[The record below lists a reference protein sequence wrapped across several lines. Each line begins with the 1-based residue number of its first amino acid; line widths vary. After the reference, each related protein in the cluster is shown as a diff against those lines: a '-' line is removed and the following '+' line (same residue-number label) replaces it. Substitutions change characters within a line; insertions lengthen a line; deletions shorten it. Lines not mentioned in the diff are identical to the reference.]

1 MRLDGRRVLITGT
14 GGGQGEGA
22 QALFAREGARI
33 RGCDLTEGSAATTA
47 RALAADGH
55 DVEGATVDLA
65 DPEAAARWV
74 EESAEALGGI
84 DVLYNNAAGYG
95 FAPFAEMSLELW
107 RHVMRVELDI
117 VFHTTQPA
125 WRHLRAS
132 GRASI
137 ISTASMSGVR
147 GIAPLGQAAHAAAKG
162 GVIALMKTLA
172 AEGAPDGIRANAI
185 SPGFVKTPATDAAV
199 GPDLLAFQMSMHLIR
214 RPGLPEDIAHLALYL
229 ASDESSWVTGQNY
242 SIDGGRHRRVPL
254 DGPAGWRRAVA
265 AVDHRRR
272 RDGHDRAVVAGG
284 VVCTRSVV
292 SGAQRRSTT
301 LA

>member
-1 MRLDGRRVLITGT
+1 MRLEGKRVLITGT

-22 QALFAREGARI
+22 QALFAREGARV
-33 RGCDLTEGSAATTA
+33 RGCDLSDGAAERTA
-47 RALAADGH
+47 EALREDGL
-55 DVEGATVDLA
+55 DATGATVDLA
-65 DPEAAARWV
+65 DPDAAARWV

-95 FAPFAEMSLELW
+95 FSPFAEMSLDLW

-117 VFHTTQPA
+117 IFHTTQPA
-125 WRHLRAS
+125 WKHLQAS

-137 ISTASMSGVR
+137 ISTGSMSGVR

-199 GPDLLAFQMSMHLIR
+199 GPELLEFQMSMHLIR
-214 RPGLPEDIAHLALYL
+214 RPGLPADIAHLALYL
-229 ASDESSWVTGQNY
+229 ASDESSWVTGQNW
-242 SIDGGRHRRVPL
+242 SIDGGVT
-254 DGPAGWRRAVA
+254 AGFR
-265 AVDHRRR
+265 
-272 RDGHDRAVVAGG
+272 
-284 VVCTRSVV
+284 
-292 SGAQRRSTT
+292 
-301 LA
+301 